1 MKYAAIIG
9 INPSKGAR
17 SPILWNRAFKYFDH
31 EIRMKPI
38 DVKEDKINDL
48 FEKLNEDKDFIGGAI
63 AFPYKEI
70 IAKLLGNNLTKEAKK
85 IGAVN
90 CLYRNKDNQ
99 LFGTNT
105 DGEAAVQSY
114 KNNFGS
120 IGKKKILIIGLG
132 GAGKAVSTYFSYSSN
147 KSIIC
152 ASRKTK
158 DLNFCKRI
166 KSEWIQLN
174 EINKVLNEV
183 DIIVN
188 CTSLGS
194 IINLGMSPIDKSL
207 IEKINK
213 NTVIFDIIYDPNET
227 ELIKDAKKNNLKTLN
242 GYEMNYIQAVLAF
255 YKASPKP
262 KDFENIKRSMME
274 NGD

>member
-1 MKYAAIIG
+1 
-9 INPSKGAR
+9 
-17 SPILWNRAFKYFDH
+17 
-31 EIRMKPI
+31 
-38 DVKEDKINDL
+38 
-48 FEKLNEDKDFIGGAI
+48 
-63 AFPYKEI
+63 
-70 IAKLLGNNLTKEAKK
+70 
-85 IGAVN
+85 
-90 CLYRNKDNQ
+90 
-99 LFGTNT
+99 
-105 DGEAAVQSY
+105 
-114 KNNFGS
+114 
-120 IGKKKILIIGLG
+120 
-132 GAGKAVSTYFSYSSN
+132 SYSSN

-166 KSEWIQLN
+166 RSEWIQLN